1 MYLNI
6 IVKFYNYSRFH
17 LLHLVLSLLYVQH
30 ILFCLSL
37 FLYYKK
43 TLLYHM
49 NLLNNNLVIYIICIL
64 QNIKIVCLL
73 KGYYFAF
80 LHLLQHTIFY
90 RSPGVNIVS
99 ILSKSFMLLSAIIIP
114 FVFTIPICIH
124 LLNICYII
132 LYIFY
137 FF

>member
-1 MYLNI
+1 MCLNI
-6 IVKFYNYSRFH
+6 VVKFCNYFRSH

-30 ILFCLSL
+30 ILSCLNL
-37 FLYYKK
+37 FLYYRT

-49 NLLNNNLVIYIICIL
+49 NLLNNFLVIYIICIL

-73 KGYYFAF
+73 KGCYSVF

-99 ILSKSFMLLSAIIIP
+99 ILSKSFILLSAIIIP

-132 LYIFY
+132 FDVSD